1 MSWKYA
7 TNLQEKTHAELWFQW
22 SCFVWLFSCYFAAYF
37 QKSFSLRTPQDGCF
51 WVSKILLKHL
61 VVIDRISLRHY
72 LSKVM
77 HLLLF
82 VLYRFFTN
90 IPLDRTIKIILKRI
104 YEYKLITTTL
114 KKGTMK
120 RLRTDVCKKKTIFN
134 FNKNISRTWLI
145 ITYWLDLI
153 ANVFMPE

>member
-1 MSWKYA
+1 
-7 TNLQEKTHAELWFQW
+7 
-22 SCFVWLFSCYFAAYF
+22 
-37 QKSFSLRTPQDGCF
+37 
-51 WVSKILLKHL
+51 
-61 VVIDRISLRHY
+61 
-72 LSKVM
+72 M

-120 RLRTDVCKKKTIFN
+120 RLRTDVCKKKLLLTLTRIYQE
-134 FNKNISRTWLI
+134 LG
-145 ITYWLDLI
+145 
-153 ANVFMPE
+153 

>member
-1 MSWKYA
+1 
-7 TNLQEKTHAELWFQW
+7 
-22 SCFVWLFSCYFAAYF
+22 
-37 QKSFSLRTPQDGCF
+37 
-51 WVSKILLKHL
+51 
-61 VVIDRISLRHY
+61 
-72 LSKVM
+72 M

-120 RLRTDVCKKKTIFN
+120 RLRTAVCKKKLFLTLTRIYQE
-134 FNKNISRTWLI
+134 LG
-145 ITYWLDLI
+145 
-153 ANVFMPE
+153 

>member
-1 MSWKYA
+1 
-7 TNLQEKTHAELWFQW
+7 
-22 SCFVWLFSCYFAAYF
+22 
-37 QKSFSLRTPQDGCF
+37 
-51 WVSKILLKHL
+51 
-61 VVIDRISLRHY
+61 
-72 LSKVM
+72 M

-120 RLRTDVCKKKTIFN
+120 RLRTDVC
-134 FNKNISRTWLI
+134 
-145 ITYWLDLI
+145 
-153 ANVFMPE
+153 

>member
-1 MSWKYA
+1 
-7 TNLQEKTHAELWFQW
+7 
-22 SCFVWLFSCYFAAYF
+22 
-37 QKSFSLRTPQDGCF
+37 
-51 WVSKILLKHL
+51 
-61 VVIDRISLRHY
+61 
-72 LSKVM
+72 M

>member
-1 MSWKYA
+1 
-7 TNLQEKTHAELWFQW
+7 
-22 SCFVWLFSCYFAAYF
+22 
-37 QKSFSLRTPQDGCF
+37 
-51 WVSKILLKHL
+51 
-61 VVIDRISLRHY
+61 
-72 LSKVM
+72 M

-120 RLRTDVCKKKTIFN
+120 RLRTDVCKTKLFLTLTRIYQE
-134 FNKNISRTWLI
+134 LG
-145 ITYWLDLI
+145 
-153 ANVFMPE
+153 

>member
-1 MSWKYA
+1 MFLRKGVLKICNKFTGENPCRIVIAVKLFRMVVCLLLCSIFS
-7 TNLQEKTHAELWFQW
+7 EK
-22 SCFVWLFSCYFAAYF
+22 LF
-37 QKSFSLRTPQDGCF
+37 LRAPQDGCF

-61 VVIDRISLRHY
+61 VVIGRISLTHY

-114 KKGTMK
+114 KRVPWKGLGLMFA
-120 RLRTDVCKKKTIFN
+120 KKNYF
-134 FNKNISRTWLI
+134 
-145 ITYWLDLI
+145 
-153 ANVFMPE
+153 

>member
-1 MSWKYA
+1 
-7 TNLQEKTHAELWFQW
+7 
-22 SCFVWLFSCYFAAYF
+22 
-37 QKSFSLRTPQDGCF
+37 
-51 WVSKILLKHL
+51 
-61 VVIDRISLRHY
+61 
-72 LSKVM
+72 M

-120 RLRTDVCKKKTIFN
+120 RFRTDVCKKKLFLTLTRIYQE
-134 FNKNISRTWLI
+134 LG
-145 ITYWLDLI
+145 
-153 ANVFMPE
+153 

>member
-1 MSWKYA
+1 
-7 TNLQEKTHAELWFQW
+7 
-22 SCFVWLFSCYFAAYF
+22 
-37 QKSFSLRTPQDGCF
+37 
-51 WVSKILLKHL
+51 
-61 VVIDRISLRHY
+61 
-72 LSKVM
+72 M

-120 RLRTDVCKKKTIFN
+120 RLRTDVCEKKLFLTLTRIYQE
-134 FNKNISRTWLI
+134 LG
-145 ITYWLDLI
+145 
-153 ANVFMPE
+153 